1 MTPPAAAVAAPPV
14 RRARTAAPKRPLSA
28 PPRPRRV
35 SGPARRSP
43 AASNPQGEGLAV
55 GVIAALRSVEGSP
68 LLDRL
73 IRGRVWIGLVA
84 FALIGIVTLQLTLLK
99 LNAGIGRALAQET
112 TLERQNAALSIE
124 NSERAAGNL
133 VESSAASLG
142 MQLVPAG
149 ALRFLAVRPRVD
161 AARAAAALKTPVNT
175 GTTTGST
182 ATTTGSGGE
191 APSNSASSESSSS
204 ASTTQSQ
211 GTSAEA
217 TVTGASTNTAGS
229 GEAPASS
236 STATSPATSSVGN
249 GESSPAESTAGATG
263 VAGASSG
270 QSPTT
275 PAGGTQAGP
284 AG

>member
-14 RRARTAAPKRPLSA
+14 RRARTAAPARPLST

-35 SGPARRSP
+35 SGPTRKR
-43 AASNPQGEGLAV
+43 AAVNTPQMEGLAV
-55 GVIAALRSVEGSP
+55 GVIAALRNVDGSP

-149 ALRFLAVRPRVD
+149 ALQFLTVQPKVD

-175 GTTTGST
+175 NS
-182 ATTTGSGGE
+182 ATTNDAITSGE
-191 APSNSASSESSSS
+191 ATSAATSETSSS
-204 ASTTQSQ
+204 ASTTQSP
-211 GTSAEA
+211 GTSAEVSA
-217 TVTGASTNTAGS
+217 TGADTNATGPT
-229 GEAPASS
+229 ETPSS
-236 STATSPATSSVGN
+236 SSGTANPAASPSGA
-249 GESSPAESTAGATG
+249 GESSPAESSAGATG
-263 VAGASSG
+263 ADGTSSG
-270 QSPTT
+270 QAPTT

-284 AG
+284 TG